1 MKTIRTAW
9 LAVLS
14 LMFVTICYGQTKG
27 KNGGKILKHSKGSI
41 TFVVDEGLPEP
52 KQEMNLG
59 GSDAIAQ
66 WLIYQEQIPVALQ
79 HVVKTS
85 FEKDQMAYMGVDNL
99 YKCMVMAYADHR
111 PLVLSPD
118 MVWLIISQGFAGY
131 VNAHSEEMRDQL
143 VYHEGKMDIQVLSA
157 KDVLSPGADW
167 EKLLKDFSAS
177 IAQHTKGDVADLMV
191 ADFSTTGSTE
201 RVASQITLMETV
213 KSYFTFWDFAVACGI
228 PSITL
233 KGTPADWEKVLE
245 KARRLSKY
253 KGLETWSKDLERV
266 LAEFVKASEGEPDQK
281 FWQDMIKKNR
291 VKHLTKGGGCGPDV
305 STKLDGWFLTFFP
318 TTEGETY
325 EKVSWQKKMPSE
337 MVRVSFNHVQLHPVT
352 GEPLDTIP
360 MELWAGFVGV
370 GEDAK
375 THALIPKIG
384 WLARVADE
392 DAETLSRLEAK
403 DNSWGLDFYL
413 YKGSDKIPEIL
424 SKMKNIRKLRLT
436 FSGIP
441 VEIPAWMDNIPIED
455 FTISGKL
462 SEEEKDKLRKRFPK
476 VVFRE

>member
-1 MKTIRTAW
+1 
-9 LAVLS
+9 
-14 LMFVTICYGQTKG
+14 
-27 KNGGKILKHSKGSI
+27 
-41 TFVVDEGLPEP
+41 
-52 KQEMNLG
+52 
-59 GSDAIAQ
+59 
-66 WLIYQEQIPVALQ
+66 
-79 HVVKTS
+79 
-85 FEKDQMAYMGVDNL
+85 
-99 YKCMVMAYADHR
+99 
-111 PLVLSPD
+111 
-118 MVWLIISQGFAGY
+118 
-131 VNAHSEEMRDQL
+131 
-143 VYHEGKMDIQVLSA
+143 
-157 KDVLSPGADW
+157 
-167 EKLLKDFSAS
+167 
-177 IAQHTKGDVADLMV
+177 
-191 ADFSTTGSTE
+191 
-201 RVASQITLMETV
+201 
-213 KSYFTFWDFAVACGI
+213 
-228 PSITL
+228 
-233 KGTPADWEKVLE
+233 
-245 KARRLSKY
+245 
-253 KGLETWSKDLERV
+253 
-266 LAEFVKASEGEPDQK
+266 
-281 FWQDMIKKNR
+281 
-291 VKHLTKGGGCGPDV
+291 
-305 STKLDGWFLTFFP
+305 
-318 TTEGETY
+318 
-325 EKVSWQKKMPSE
+325 MPSE

-455 FTISGKL
+455 FTICGKL